1 MEGWLCSLRG
11 ARSWIIWEGYIF
23 VGQVLFW
30 GRRQERPGASK
41 VAVLAQSLGADFDPT
56 KMDVTDVEDLF
67 GMIFL
72 EFFGMCSFLVG
83 DSLKVL
89 FFLYLKH
96 PQRLK

>member
-1 MEGWLCSLRG
+1 MERG
-11 ARSWIIWEGYIF
+11 LGSFGKDIF
-23 VGQVLFW
+23 CWASGVFL

-72 EFFGMCSFLVG
+72 GIFWELAFFGW
-83 DSLKVL
+83 
-89 FFLYLKH
+89 
-96 PQRLK
+96 